1 MDLDD
6 ILWTAE
12 KTKKRLVHW
21 WERLPYQ
28 SKVMFKLL
36 LGGGGL
42 LLTGYAYLYWDLWE
56 VPIIA
61 GGLGLFFLLIFLSGA
76 RDAML

>member
-12 KTKKRLVHW
+12 KTKKRLVFW
-21 WERLPYQ
+21 WERLPYRN
-28 SKVMFKLL
+28 KIMFKLL

-42 LLTGYAYLYWDLWE
+42 LLTGYAYLYWVLWE

-61 GGLGLFFLLIFLSGA
+61 GGLGLVFLLIFLSGA
-76 RDAML
+76 RDALL